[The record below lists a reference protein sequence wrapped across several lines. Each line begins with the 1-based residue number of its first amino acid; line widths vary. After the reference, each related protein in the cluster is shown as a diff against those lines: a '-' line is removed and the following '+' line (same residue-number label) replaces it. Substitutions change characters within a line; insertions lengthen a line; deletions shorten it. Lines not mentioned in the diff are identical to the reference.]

1 MNAIAAA
8 VGIPKGKK
16 MSIKNMATRLKRA
29 SKPAPPARDDGDHE
43 YR

>member
-1 MNAIAAA
+1 MAAIASS

-29 SKPAPPARDDGDHE
+29 SKPAPPRADDGESE